1 MIRRAF
7 FKGPRVRCLG
17 AVAFQSRSNPVT
29 KWCPFSGGLGT
40 VETKPLATRTG
51 TVTCP
56 VMGVAPQLRCP
67 METEEYVR
75 TLPVQQIV
83 AQMGKLRLSAFVTA
97 TTVAGYVICG
107 GTNPVVVAAIT
118 AGTLLQSCSANTANQ
133 IIEKEHDKKMKRT
146 CRRPMPMGYITC
158 TGASTLSAVELLAG
172 SGILY
177 LVSPPMASL
186 GFFNWCLYVVVYTPL
201 KRVSAINTWVG
212 SIVGGIPPLMGG
224 IAATGTVTGPAW
236 LLGALLVA
244 WQIPHFMGLSFH
256 CRRDYQ
262 AAGYKMLAFYSPWR
276 ASFYAVLMSF
286 AMAGMTL
293 AGPALIGMLCEG
305 WYYLA
310 VALANGVMIYK
321 AWLFHCMPK
330 THCRGCF
337 VFSYIYLTIVLTA
350 LVVNHFGPVNKCTA
364 VYEYVFTK
372 LESQRNEVAS
382 QGLRELPWEERI

>member
-1 MIRRAF
+1 MIRRALF
-7 FKGPRVRCLG
+7 RSLRFRCSG
-17 AVAFQSRSNPVT
+17 AVVFQSTTTPVT
-29 KWCPFSGGLGT
+29 KCCPFSAALGT
-40 VETKPLATRTG
+40 AQAKPLATRTE
-51 TVTCP
+51 TVACP
-56 VMGVAPQLRCP
+56 IMGAAPPLRCP

-75 TLPVQQIV
+75 TLPAQEIV

-97 TTVAGYVICG
+97 TAVAGYVMSG
-107 GTNPVVVAAIT
+107 GSSAVVAAAVT

-158 TGASTLSAVELLAG
+158 TSAAALSALELLVG
-172 SGILY
+172 SGILC
-177 LVSPPMASL
+177 LVSPPMAAL
-186 GFFNWCLYVVVYTPL
+186 GVFNWCVYVAVYTPL

-224 IAATGTVTGPAW
+224 IAATGTVTSPAW

-256 CRRDYQ
+256 CRRDYE

-276 ASFYAVLMSF
+276 ASFYAVLMSL
-286 AMAGMTL
+286 AMAGITL
-293 AGPALIGMLCEG
+293 AGPALIGIPCEG
-305 WYYLA
+305 WYYPA
-310 VALANGVMIYK
+310 VAVANGVMIYK

-330 THCRGCF
+330 AHCRGCF

-350 LVVNHFGPVNKCTA
+350 FMLNHFEPVKKCTA
-364 VYEYVFTK
+364 AYAYVVGQ
-372 LESQRNEVAS
+372 LEDQRKEAVS
-382 QGLRELPWEERI
+382 PTL